1 MPNRSFSTLSDEKE
15 ILSTHV
21 PFHLTSPT
29 TQQCSMC
36 SFAYQA
42 KGTSP
47 AFETAEDSLEAF
59 TGAAN
64 DGIRTSA
71 VKVHSPCMTGSPFTS
86 VSQL

>member
-1 MPNRSFSTLSDEKE
+1 
-15 ILSTHV
+15 
-21 PFHLTSPT
+21 
-29 TQQCSMC
+29 MC
-36 SFAYQA
+36 SVAYQA

-59 TGAAN
+59 TRAAN

-71 VKVHSPCMTGSPFTS
+71 VKVHSPCMTVSPFTS